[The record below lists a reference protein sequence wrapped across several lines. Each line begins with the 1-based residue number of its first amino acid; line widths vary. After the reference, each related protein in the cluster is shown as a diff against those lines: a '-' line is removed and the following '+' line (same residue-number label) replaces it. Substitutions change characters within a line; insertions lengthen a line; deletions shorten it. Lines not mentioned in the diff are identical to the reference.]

1 MTTLLHRFV
10 LWSDDHL
17 NPLLVKDLRQACHGW
32 FFPGALLLFML
43 LQLLV
48 LFLQLETKV
57 QQGSWRAG
65 EEVFLA
71 LVQLLVFTTMG
82 LLPMIMGY
90 RASQDFVPGEQDL
103 FMITA
108 LTPRQIIH
116 GKVLAAWVM
125 TAMFY
130 ALHLPLATLT
140 VFLRGIDFPTVFT
153 ILGGGLLYTGLI
165 QLLVVMV
172 VVGPMKEHSVGAT
185 LLGGGFLLYL
195 MTFLFQGF
203 IHVVRF
209 GQAGGV
215 LGLIAEYWPVLLI
228 LGFIAGAS
236 YEWAVAQVSPLSTN
250 RSRGLR
256 VFVTVFLAVVYPV
269 ALWLSVRQ
277 GRGEPFGVWAVFTT
291 VVLLVAF
298 PIGASER
305 MAPGRR
311 VLEEIPAGWLGRL
324 RGFLFATGVA
334 GGLAWAVAMT
344 GGLVGGYAIGG
355 YLLEAIGVPLP
366 YDPDVVWG
374 FTGTLLYSC
383 NIALSGFLLRR
394 LSLRLGLVDG
404 YGAHFPLG
412 LFLVTGILPFS
423 AMTVL
428 GLHPRDLFGGLPYL
442 SAFLAWHRE
451 HRTVVLWCQA
461 GWALVAWGS
470 FLPWFIE
477 QWQAFR
483 PLAAAGRTPVSSMAA
498 AGDRGA
504 AAREGHGP
512 SSSGAGE
519 VGHG

>member
-10 LWSDDHL
+10 LWCDDHL
-17 NPLLVKDLRQACHGW
+17 NPLLVKDLRQACLGW

-48 LFLQLETKV
+48 LFLQLETEV
-57 QQGSWRAG
+57 QQESWRAG
-65 EEVFLA
+65 GEVFLA
-71 LVQLLVFTTMG
+71 LVNLLVFTTMG

-90 RASQDFVPGEQDL
+90 RVSQDFVPGEQDL

-140 VFLRGIDFPTVFT
+140 VFLRGVDFPTIFT
-153 ILGGGLLYTGLI
+153 ILGAGFLYTGLI
-165 QLLVVMV
+165 HLLVVMV
-172 VVGPMKEHSVGAT
+172 VVGPMKEHSGGAT
-185 LLGGGFLLYL
+185 LLGGGLFLYL
-195 MTFLFQGF
+195 LNGLFQGF
-203 IHVVRF
+203 IHVVRS

-228 LGFIAGAS
+228 LGFMAGAS
-236 YEWAVAQVSPLSTN
+236 YEWAVAQVSPLSAN

-277 GRGEPFGVWAVFTT
+277 GRGEPFGVWAMFTT
-291 VVLLVAF
+291 VVMLLAF
-298 PIGASER
+298 PVGASER
-305 MAPGRR
+305 MFPSRR

-324 RGFLFATGVA
+324 RGFLFASGVA

-344 GGLVGGYAIGG
+344 GGLVVGFAAGCR
-355 YLLEAIGVPLP
+355 LLEAIGVNRV
-366 YDPDVVWG
+366 YDQDAVWG
-374 FTGTLLYSC
+374 FTGALLYSC

-394 LSLRLGLVDG
+394 LSLRLGLADE

-412 LFLVTGILPFS
+412 LFLVTGILPFT
-423 AMTVL
+423 AMAVL
-428 GLHPRDLFGGLPYL
+428 ELQAGDLFGLAYL
-442 SAFLAWHRE
+442 SPFLAWHRE
-451 HRTVVLWCQA
+451 HRAVVLWCQA
-461 GWALVAWGS
+461 GWALVVWGL

-483 PLAAAGRTPVSSMAA
+483 PSAAAGTAPVSSMAA
-498 AGDRGA
+498 GGDRGV
-504 AAREGHGP
+504 AAREGQGP
-512 SSSGAGE
+512 SAAGAGE